1 MFNLASCVYE
11 IYAVC
16 EYKRKGDYPEC
27 DIGTAASM
35 FLADV
40 KHGTNENTG
49 DALPGFDF
57 AAASSAWNAM
67 TDEEQTAALE
77 AASKSR
83 TALYAQLSNIYPN
96 KEAMVKLVEDYL
108 SPDVTD

>member
-1 MFNLASCVYE
+1 MFNLASCIHE
-11 IYAVC
+11 IYTVC

-27 DIGTAASM
+27 DLGTAFSM
-35 FLADV
+35 FLSDV

-57 AAASSAWNAM
+57 AAASAAWNAM
-67 TDEEQTAALE
+67 TSDEQTAALE
-77 AASKSR
+77 AANKSR
-83 TALYAQLSNIYPN
+83 TALYAELSKAYPD

-108 SPDVTD
+108 SAPEAE